1 MILTNTT
8 WNLIVKNKYLNIILT
23 VVAVNLTIQTFYFLN
38 QRFIKDAIA
47 NPSSVQKIAI
57 CDSMGIKC
65 ADISSLVRGSL
76 LIKEGP

>member
-57 CDSMGIKC
+57 CDAMGIKC